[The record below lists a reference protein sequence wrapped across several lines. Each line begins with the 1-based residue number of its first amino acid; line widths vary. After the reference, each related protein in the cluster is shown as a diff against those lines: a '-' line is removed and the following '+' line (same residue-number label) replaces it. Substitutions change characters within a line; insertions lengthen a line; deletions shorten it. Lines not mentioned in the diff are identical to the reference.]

1 MRVSPVMISFLR
13 IVYCI
18 LSLPPLLHALSL
30 SVCVSLFFS
39 PGTSITNGG
48 RALSLYEGGEG
59 DQDGEEA
66 AGLAE
71 SLMEVMETQTVKM
84 KGYVYHH
91 FILPLHT
98 LYTHLHPYA
107 HLYIHVYT
115 PYIHPTYL
123 CEHPLNA
130 L

>member
-1 MRVSPVMISFLR
+1 MISFLR

-91 FILPLHT
+91 FIP
-98 LYTHLHPYA
+98 LYTPFIHI
-107 HLYIHVYT
+107 YIRTYTCTYMYT

-123 CEHPLNA
+123 
-130 L
+130 